1 MIMYLAGFQE
11 GYPYPYPHTL
21 YFLETAS
28 LRPHR
33 FQPDQ
38 LRAKMILFAFGNA
51 LLQARRLYGVCM
63 RRRPLSYLTWCWPPA
78 LHCLKEEGRCRGIP
92 CLTED
97 FQGQALPRTLW
108 R

>member
-1 MIMYLAGFQE
+1 MIMYFAGFRQ
-11 GYPYPYPHTL
+11 GYTYPYPHTL

-51 LLQARRLYGVCM
+51 LAQARLLYGVRM
-63 RRRPLSYLTWCWPPA
+63 WRRPPSCFTWCGSPA
-78 LHCLKEEGRCRGIP
+78 LH
-92 CLTED
+92 
-97 FQGQALPRTLW
+97 
-108 R
+108 

>member
-1 MIMYLAGFQE
+1 MYLAGFQE

-21 YFLETAS
+21 YFLESAN

-51 LLQARRLYGVCM
+51 LAQARRLYGVCM
-63 RRRPLSYLTWCWPPA
+63 GRKTTQRLYMVLASCLT
-78 LHCLKEEGRCRGIP
+78 LLKERRGV
-92 CLTED
+92 
-97 FQGQALPRTLW
+97 QGGFLA
-108 R
+108 

>member
-33 FQPDQ
+33 LQPDH

-51 LLQARRLYGVCM
+51 LAQARRLYGVCM
-63 RRRPLSYLTWCWPPA
+63 WRRPPRYLTCCWPPA
-78 LHCLKEEGRCRGIP
+78 YAAHGKKGGTGGIP
-92 CLTED
+92 CLTEE
-97 FQGQALPRTLW
+97 FQGEALPLTPQG
-108 R
+108 